1 MAGHVPPLLLLA
13 NKRRMSTRVSPQR
26 YSVGFF
32 RGRLSERI
40 ATGRVARDVQRR
52 KNPRYAGFAAQ
63 CVGPLGADL
72 FSAKHGLS
80 VQSRSLICRPGTLRR
95 RRCFLMLLLPI
106 RLAEGL
112 NGLQFLL
119 FQRAVEGGEVSHEL
133 VLDLLDDVL
142 QFAAQYF
149 RALNLRS
156 GRTPVVAIH
165 VAINRGQEFTQ
176 PFFAGDGAAFFGGN
190 NLRTDLVRRS
200 GKLGETLAQGI
211 VGRQRASLLG
221 GGV

>member
-13 NKRRMSTRVSPQR
+13 NKRRMSTRVWPQR

-80 VQSRSLICRPGTLRR
+80 VQSRSRICRPGT
-95 RRCFLMLLLPI
+95 
-106 RLAEGL
+106 
-112 NGLQFLL
+112 
-119 FQRAVEGGEVSHEL
+119 
-133 VLDLLDDVL
+133 
-142 QFAAQYF
+142 
-149 RALNLRS
+149 
-156 GRTPVVAIH
+156 
-165 VAINRGQEFTQ
+165 
-176 PFFAGDGAAFFGGN
+176 FGG
-190 NLRTDLVRRS
+190 
-200 GKLGETLAQGI
+200 GG
-211 VGRQRASLLG
+211 ASDRKSTRLN
-221 GGV
+221 